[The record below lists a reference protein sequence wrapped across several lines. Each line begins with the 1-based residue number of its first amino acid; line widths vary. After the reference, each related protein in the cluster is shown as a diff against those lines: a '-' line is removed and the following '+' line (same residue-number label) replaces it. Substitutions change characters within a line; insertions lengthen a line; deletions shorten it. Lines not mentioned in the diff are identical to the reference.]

1 MSCPNQ
7 NLIETRMA
15 SPLSRR
21 KFLRLGAAG
30 GCLLGLGGM
39 LGRAFPA
46 RGGDDPSPAAP
57 EKGLVRPRR
66 SPWFERL
73 EDNKLRCTLCPRKC
87 ELKAG
92 ERGPCR
98 VRVNRGGDGYTL
110 VHGNPALVREGPI
123 EQTPF
128 YHFLPGSRT
137 LALSTAG
144 CPLAC
149 RFCEAWAMAL
159 TEPEEIHNYD
169 LPPARAVEEAR
180 RSEVASLSYAFGEP
194 AAFYEYMFDLA
205 EKAKAAGL
213 SNLVQTSGYF
223 QPRPLKKL
231 AGVLDGVNVDLKGF
245 DAGFYRDYVGGELQP
260 VLDSLLLL
268 KEEGVHLEITNILI
282 PPLNDDQKMV
292 AGMCRWIRKELG
304 PDVPLHFSRF
314 YPLYRLTNL
323 PPTPVP
329 ALDRARE
336 TALEAGLNYVY
347 VSRVPGHRAE
357 NTACANCGE
366 IVIKR
371 KGFFVDEFRLE
382 KGRCPKCA
390 NPVPGRWA

>member
-1 MSCPNQ
+1 MSSPKEK
-7 NLIETRMA
+7 IVKKRMGR
-15 SPLSRR
+15 PLTRR

-30 GCLLGLGGM
+30 GCLLGLGGT

-46 RGGDDPSPAAP
+46 RGGENPSPAAP

-66 SPWFERL
+66 SPWFNQL
-73 EDNKLRCTLCPRKC
+73 EGKRLRCTLCPKEC
-87 ELKAG
+87 ELKSG

-98 VRVNRGGDGYTL
+98 VRVNRDGTGYTL
-110 VHGNPALVREGPI
+110 VHGNPALVREGPV

-159 TEPEEIHNYD
+159 TEPEEIYNYD
-169 LPPARAVEEAR
+169 LPPAQAVERAR
-180 RSEVASLSYAFGEP
+180 QAGVASLSYAFGEP
-194 AAFYEYMFDLA
+194 AAFYEYMYNLA

-231 AGVLDGVNVDLKGF
+231 TGLLDGANVDLKGF
-245 DAGFYRDYVGGELQP
+245 DPGFYRDYVGGELQP
-260 VLDSLLLL
+260 VLDSILLL
-268 KEEGVHLEITNILI
+268 KEQGVHLEITNILI
-282 PPLNDDQKMV
+282 PPLNDDRKMV

-314 YPLYRLTNL
+314 YPLYRLSNL

-347 VSRVPGHRAE
+347 ISRVPGHRAE
-357 NTACANCGE
+357 DTACANCGE

-371 KGFFVDEFRLE
+371 MGFFVDEFRLE
-382 KGRCPKCA
+382 KGRCPECA
-390 NPVPGRWA
+390 TPLPGRWA